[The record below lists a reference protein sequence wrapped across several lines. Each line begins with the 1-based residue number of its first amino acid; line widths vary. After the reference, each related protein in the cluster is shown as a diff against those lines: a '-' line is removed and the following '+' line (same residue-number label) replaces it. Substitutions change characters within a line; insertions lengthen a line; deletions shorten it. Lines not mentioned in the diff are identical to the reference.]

1 MLLIVTVVIVF
12 EVFFFYTTKHYYYT
26 SIESVLK
33 NHAMYCAEVYTSY
46 FSDYK
51 IETVVMEDKDQFYR
65 NILDNY
71 QIQILN
77 NSGVV
82 LLDNID
88 SSIVGETLD
97 SNDIE
102 IVKKGSVGRNI
113 YRSETN
119 ENIMSISTPL
129 KNRNNQVG
137 ALRISISLKKV
148 DSAISKVMLGTIT
161 FGIFLVLLGLIIC
174 LIISNYFINPL
185 IKLKN
190 IALKIG
196 EGNFDVLADETM
208 DGELG
213 SLAKTMNVMSSSIVN
228 KENLKNE
235 FISSISHELRTPL
248 TIIKGWAIT
257 LQSESDK
264 NTIVGEGLM
273 LIEKESDRLTNMV
286 EELLDFSR
294 LSSGRMELKVSEIN
308 LSEIAKLVNKQLQ
321 FRAKTGGIDM
331 VVNYDEKPVIIMADK
346 DRIKQILINLLDNAL
361 KFTESGG
368 VIITNITQDENNAV
382 LEVIDTGI
390 GIKSEEISLITGKFY
405 KGGSSNSHTG
415 LGLSICEEIIKL
427 HGGNMTITS
436 KIGEGTSVRV
446 ILPKRK
452 MNNEI

>member
-88 SSIVGETLD
+88 SSTVGETLD

-148 DSAISKVMLGTIT
+148 DSAISKVMLGTIA

-321 FRAKTGGIDM
+321 FRAKTGGIDI

>member
-88 SSIVGETLD
+88 SSTVGETLD

-148 DSAISKVMLGTIT
+148 DSAISKVMLGTIA

-405 KGGSSNSHTG
+405 KGGSNNSHTG

>member
-1 MLLIVTVVIVF
+1 MKSFKKIIGIFLAVSMLAACGKSNG
-12 EVFFFYTTKHYYYT
+12 EASKNKANETK
-26 SIESVLK
+26 VK
-33 NHAMYCAEVYTSY
+33 KVVYTSFY
-46 FSDYK
+46 PLESLTKY
-51 IETVVMEDKDQFYR
+51 IMEDKDQFYR

-88 SSIVGETLD
+88 SSTVGETLD

-148 DSAISKVMLGTIT
+148 DSAISKVMLGTIA

-436 KIGEGTSVRV
+436 KIGEGTSVKV

-452 MNNEI
+452 MNDEI

>member
-88 SSIVGETLD
+88 SSKVGEILD

-148 DSAISKVMLGTIT
+148 DSAISKVMLGTIA

-321 FRAKTGGIDM
+321 FRAKTGGIDI
-331 VVNYDEKPVIIMADK
+331 VVNYDEEPVIIMADK

-446 ILPKRK
+446 VLPKRK

>member
-88 SSIVGETLD
+88 SSTVGETLD

-148 DSAISKVMLGTIT
+148 DSAISKVMLGTIA

-208 DGELG
+208 DE
-213 SLAKTMNVMSSSIVN
+213 I
-228 KENLKNE
+228 
-235 FISSISHELRTPL
+235 
-248 TIIKGWAIT
+248 
-257 LQSESDK
+257 
-264 NTIVGEGLM
+264 
-273 LIEKESDRLTNMV
+273 
-286 EELLDFSR
+286 
-294 LSSGRMELKVSEIN
+294 GRAHV
-308 LSEIAKLVNKQLQ
+308 
-321 FRAKTGGIDM
+321 
-331 VVNYDEKPVIIMADK
+331 
-346 DRIKQILINLLDNAL
+346 
-361 KFTESGG
+361 
-368 VIITNITQDENNAV
+368 
-382 LEVIDTGI
+382 
-390 GIKSEEISLITGKFY
+390 
-405 KGGSSNSHTG
+405 
-415 LGLSICEEIIKL
+415 
-427 HGGNMTITS
+427 
-436 KIGEGTSVRV
+436 
-446 ILPKRK
+446 
-452 MNNEI
+452 

>member
-88 SSIVGETLD
+88 SSTVGETLD

-148 DSAISKVMLGTIT
+148 DSAISKVMLGTIA

-436 KIGEGTSVRV
+436 KIGEGTSVKV

>member
-88 SSIVGETLD
+88 SSTVGETLD

-148 DSAISKVMLGTIT
+148 DSAISKVMLGTIA

-308 LSEIAKLVNKQLQ
+308 LLEIAKLVNKQLP

-346 DRIKQILINLLDNAL
+346 DRM
-361 KFTESGG
+361 SP
-368 VIITNITQDENNAV
+368 
-382 LEVIDTGI
+382 
-390 GIKSEEISLITGKFY
+390 
-405 KGGSSNSHTG
+405 
-415 LGLSICEEIIKL
+415 KL
-427 HGGNMTITS
+427 
-436 KIGEGTSVRV
+436 
-446 ILPKRK
+446 
-452 MNNEI
+452 

>member
-88 SSIVGETLD
+88 SSTVGETLD

-148 DSAISKVMLGTIT
+148 DSAISKVMLGTIA

-436 KIGEGTSVRV
+436 KIGEGTSVKV

-452 MNNEI
+452 MNDEI

>member
-88 SSIVGETLD
+88 SFKVGEILD

-148 DSAISKVMLGTIT
+148 DSAISKVMLGTIA

-321 FRAKTGGIDM
+321 FRAKTGGIDI
-331 VVNYDEKPVIIMADK
+331 VVNYDKKPVIIMADK

-427 HGGNMTITS
+427 HSGNMTITS

-446 ILPKRK
+446 VLPKRK

>member
-88 SSIVGETLD
+88 SSTVGETLD

-148 DSAISKVMLGTIT
+148 DSAISKVMLGTIA

-264 NTIVGEGLM
+264 NTIVGEGLK

-436 KIGEGTSVRV
+436 KIGEGTSVKV

>member
-88 SSIVGETLD
+88 SSTVGETLD

-148 DSAISKVMLGTIT
+148 DSAISKVMLGTIA

-405 KGGSSNSHTG
+405 KGGSKSPT
-415 LGLSICEEIIKL
+415 
-427 HGGNMTITS
+427 
-436 KIGEGTSVRV
+436 V
-446 ILPKRK
+446 IV
-452 MNNEI
+452 

>member
-88 SSIVGETLD
+88 SSTVGETLD

-148 DSAISKVMLGTIT
+148 DSAISKVMLGTIA

>member
-88 SSIVGETLD
+88 SSTVGETLD

-148 DSAISKVMLGTIT
+148 DSAISKVMLGTIA

-405 KGGSSNSHTG
+405 KGSSSNSHTG

-436 KIGEGTSVRV
+436 KIGEGTSVKV